1 MAESIEHRYGMTLRL
16 LLLEPL
22 DNLRLL
28 GRRAVLAFMGI
39 AVGSAAV
46 VALLNIGHSAQTE
59 AMSVF
64 RGMGSDL
71 LVASVQL
78 PVGNHLTQ
86 AAGEVGMDLA
96 SLRKVPSGVQSAA
109 ALTPANI
116 EVRFQGRSLSFTIVG
131 SSPGLPAVL
140 GLATVLGRVLN
151 DFDDRSTYAVLGSNV
166 VTRLAAEGI
175 PVSLGSRL
183 QVGGYLFEVVGIL
196 QPHSRNPLLPV
207 FVDDS
212 ILVPIS
218 SMRRIIPFPQVSS
231 VVARINSSGSLTE
244 MRPRFMAWLVEQMP
258 GFEVNVQIP
267 QQLLDGIAR
276 QSHLFSLLL
285 AGLGGVSLL
294 VGGIGVMNVMVMTV
308 AERRREIGVRMALGA
323 RPSDIARLFLLEA
336 MMLATTGAIAGALV
350 GQAAAWL
357 FVRLTGWSVF
367 AMSPIAIPLGIGS
380 AITTGLFFGLAPALS
395 AAKLQPVYA
404 LRDA

>member
-151 DFDDRSTYAVLGSNV
+151 DFDDRST
-166 VTRLAAEGI
+166 
-175 PVSLGSRL
+175 
-183 QVGGYLFEVVGIL
+183 
-196 QPHSRNPLLPV
+196 
-207 FVDDS
+207 
-212 ILVPIS
+212 
-218 SMRRIIPFPQVSS
+218 
-231 VVARINSSGSLTE
+231 
-244 MRPRFMAWLVEQMP
+244 
-258 GFEVNVQIP
+258 
-267 QQLLDGIAR
+267 
-276 QSHLFSLLL
+276 
-285 AGLGGVSLL
+285 
-294 VGGIGVMNVMVMTV
+294 
-308 AERRREIGVRMALGA
+308 
-323 RPSDIARLFLLEA
+323 
-336 MMLATTGAIAGALV
+336 
-350 GQAAAWL
+350 
-357 FVRLTGWSVF
+357 
-367 AMSPIAIPLGIGS
+367 
-380 AITTGLFFGLAPALS
+380 
-395 AAKLQPVYA
+395 
-404 LRDA
+404 